1 MTNTN
6 PDTGVRYGTIYLNN
20 LDGDVA
26 NDLWMNG
33 DDLSYEEAYE
43 ELKAEIERD
52 ADNVE
57 DEVRIGIT
65 EADPSLDGNE
75 AWFERRCE
83 DAWNTLGYDSRD
95 DYVETRLERES
106 EQIYIDEPTIAG
118 ECGGVKYE
126 ISHLGGAAL
135 LWVLNSP
142 IISKARLCSP
152 CCPNAADLDSLDDDG
167 YECYGI
173 PDDWRNQE

>member
-6 PDTGVRYGTIYLNN
+6 PDTGVRYGCIYLNE
-20 LDGDVA
+20 LDSDVA

-33 DDLSYEEAYE
+33 DDLSYKAAYE
-43 ELKAEIERD
+43 ELKNEIERD

-57 DEVRIGIT
+57 DEVRIGIIET
-65 EADPSLDGNE
+65 DPSLDGNE
-75 AWFERRCE
+75 SWFERRCE
-83 DAWNTLGYDSRD
+83 DAWNTLGYDSRE

-106 EQIYIDEPTIAG
+106 DYIQIDEPNIAG
-118 ECGGVKYE
+118 ECEGVKYE
-126 ISHLGGAAL
+126 ITHLGGAGL
-135 LWVLNSP
+135 VFVLHSP
-142 IISKARLCSP
+142 IISKARLGSP
-152 CCPNAADLDSLDDDG
+152 CVPNACDLSSLDDDG